1 MKVFLNEI
9 LEKQDKT
16 LYWLSKE
23 TGSTWQT
30 LKKFANNETD
40 SIKFSVL
47 DKICDALNCEIG
59 DIMKH
64 RTDQE

>member
-1 MKVFLNEI
+1 MKVTLNEI
-9 LEKQDKT
+9 LEKQEKT

-47 DKICDALNCEIG
+47 DKICIALECEIE
-59 DIMKH
+59 DILKAD
-64 RTDQE
+64 R